1 MLRAVLGTGVYL
13 AAIGVLGAAIGA
25 LLRHAAGSI
34 GVMFV
39 LLLVA
44 SGLLGLVLPDSWSQA
59 IVPYLPYLPYLLYLP
74 SNAGASFTSVVPAD
88 GLLAAGPGAAVL
100 VAWIVVLLGG
110 AEVLLRRRD
119 A

>member
-13 AAIGVLGAAIGA
+13 AAIAVLGVAIGA
-25 LLRHAAGSI
+25 LLRHAAGSM

-44 SGLLGLVLPDSWSQA
+44 PGLLGLVLPDSWSQA
-59 IVPYLPYLPYLLYLP
+59 IVPYLPYLP

-100 VAWIVVLLGG
+100 VAWIVGLLGG

>member
-1 MLRAVLGTGVYL
+1 MLRAVLGAGVYL
-13 AAIGVLGAAIGA
+13 AAIAVLGVAIGA

-44 SGLLGLVLPDSWSQA
+44 PGILGLVLPDSWSKA
-59 IVPYLPYLPYLLYLP
+59 YLPCLPYLPYLP

-88 GLLAAGPGAAVL
+88 GLLAAGPRAAVL

-110 AEVLLRRRD
+110 AEVLPRRRD